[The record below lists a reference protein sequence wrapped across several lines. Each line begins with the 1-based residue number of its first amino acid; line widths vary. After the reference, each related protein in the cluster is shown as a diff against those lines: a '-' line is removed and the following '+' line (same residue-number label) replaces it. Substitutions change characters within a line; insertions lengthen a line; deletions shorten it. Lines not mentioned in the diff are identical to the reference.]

1 MASAVVVGGAWGVV
15 GTLLAVLILAI
26 VQGELALLAVP
37 TYVIMIVLGGV
48 VIAGLAVSRALD
60 ALCQ

>member
-1 MASAVVVGGAWGVV
+1 MASAVVVGGREGVV

-37 TYVIMIVLGGV
+37 TYVILIVLGGV

-60 ALCQ
+60 ALCL

>member
-1 MASAVVVGGAWGVV
+1 MRASIGWS
-15 GTLLAVLILAI
+15 TLLAVLILAI

-37 TYVIMIVLGGV
+37 MYVIMIVLGGV

-60 ALCQ
+60 ALRQ